1 MKILLVMVFVVF
13 AAAAASAFDFGGLF
27 TGCGKPP
34 ALKDLAKAEVPAPP
48 APALEPKPGDRDFPL
63 NIKPAQV
70 RDYLE
75 LQRPVFIDVRT
86 PEEHA
91 AGYIEKT
98 DLLLDFKAA
107 DFKDK
112 LSKLDRSGKYLIYC
126 RSGHRSGLALAMM
139 KDLGF
144 AEYHDI
150 EGGINAWMA
159 AGLPVVK

>member
-1 MKILLVMVFVVF
+1 MKILLVIVFVVF

-27 TGCGKPP
+27 TGCGKPH
-34 ALKDLAKAEVPAPP
+34 ALKDLATAEVPA
-48 APALEPKPGDRDFPL
+48 APAAEPKPGDRDFPL

-75 LQRPVFIDVRT
+75 QQRPVFIDVRT

-98 DLLLDFKAA
+98 DLVIDFKAT

-112 LSKLDRSGKYLIYC
+112 LSKLDRNVKYLIYC

-150 EGGINAWMA
+150 EGGINAWTA